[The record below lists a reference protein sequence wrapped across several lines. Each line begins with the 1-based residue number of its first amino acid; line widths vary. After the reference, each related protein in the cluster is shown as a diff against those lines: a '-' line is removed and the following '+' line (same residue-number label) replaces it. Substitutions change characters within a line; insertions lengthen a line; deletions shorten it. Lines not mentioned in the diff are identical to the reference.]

1 MFGKIL
7 EFLDKILTWFEEW
20 TLFASVMTALLALF
34 VNVVLRYVFNYTLAW
49 SEELVREVIIY
60 TTFIGCSAAIKNRSM
75 IRIDASVQ
83 LLPKMKVPLTFFS
96 NIVTMIFSG
105 MMIYYG
111 WKMAP
116 HAGANPPENHYPADS
131 PRLSICHF
139 AADGGNDAHSYHPGD
154 VPGCISKL
162 KTQAA
167 GIAYMET
174 SHVIIMLILLGC
186 MATYIPVFMCL
197 FFTAVLGFM
206 LFTDLPLL
214 LLAQSLFRSMDKF
227 ALVVVLF
234 FILCGNIMTAGSI
247 VEKLIK
253 VANSLVSWLP
263 GGLGMA
269 GVLACGLFGAISGS
283 TVATVV
289 ALGGFMIPALL
300 ENGYDEKYTLG
311 LMTTSPNLGVII
323 PPSIGMIL
331 YSMVSNV
338 SLEGLFLTG
347 FLPGVLIMAG
357 VCIYTYF
364 FYRNDKTLVRMP
376 VPSGKEL
383 LMVLKEGFWS
393 LMLPVIIFGGI
404 FSGFFTANEAA
415 VVACVYAFVVELCI
429 HRSMKF
435 NQVKSITVSSAVT
448 SATLLIIVA
457 GATCFGRLLTLE
469 DIPGKIT
476 ETVLSTISSPVVFL
490 LALNG
495 LLLVVGMFMDIIS
508 ATMILGPVFLP
519 MLDAFN
525 VDWMHF
531 GLILTVNLAIGYC
544 TPPMGVSLYI
554 TGAIANRDLIFVS
567 KAVLPFILIQLCILL
582 FITYFPEAVLWLPRM
597 MGYAG

>member
-1 MFGKIL
+1 MELSDIIIL
-7 EFLDKILTWFEEW
+7 
-20 TLFASVMTALLALF
+20 
-34 VNVVLRYVFNYTLAW
+34 
-49 SEELVREVIIY
+49 
-60 TTFIGCSAAIKNRSM
+60 
-75 IRIDASVQ
+75 
-83 LLPKMKVPLTFFS
+83 
-96 NIVTMIFSG
+96 
-105 MMIYYG
+105 
-111 WKMAP
+111 
-116 HAGANPPENHYPADS
+116 
-131 PRLSICHF
+131 
-139 AADGGNDAHSYHPGD
+139 
-154 VPGCISKL
+154 
-162 KTQAA
+162 
-167 GIAYMET
+167 
-174 SHVIIMLILLGC
+174 LILLGC

-197 FFTAVLGFM
+197 FFTAVLGFL
-206 LFTDLPLL
+206 LFTDIPLL
-214 LLAQSLFRSMDKF
+214 LLFQTIFRSMDNF

-253 VANSLVSWLP
+253 VANALVSWLP

-300 ENGYDEKYTLG
+300 DNGYPEKYTLG

-331 YSMVSNV
+331 YSMISNV

-347 FLPGVLIMAG
+347 FVPGVLIMTL
-357 VCIYTYF
+357 VCLYSYF
-364 FYRNDKTLVRMP
+364 FFRNKKEIVRKPIPSFTDTLAVF
-376 VPSGKEL
+376 
-383 LMVLKEGFWS
+383 KEGFWS

-404 FSGFFTANEAA
+404 FSGVFTANEAA
-415 VVACVYAFVVELCI
+415 VVACIYAFVVELFI

-435 NQVKSITVSSAVT
+435 SQVKQITVNSAVT

-469 DIPGKIT
+469 DIPGRIT
-476 ETVLSTISSPVVFL
+476 ETVLSAITSPAVFL
-490 LALNG
+490 IAMNA

-525 VDWMHF
+525 VSWMHF
-531 GLILTVNLAIGYC
+531 GLIMTVNLAIGYC

-554 TGAIANRDLIFVS
+554 TGAIANRDLIYVS
-567 KAVLPFILIQLCILL
+567 KAVTPFIAIQILVL
-582 FITYFPEAVLWLPRM
+582 LLMTFFPEVVLWLPKL
-597 MGYAG
+597 MGFV

>member
-1 MFGKIL
+1 
-7 EFLDKILTWFEEW
+7 
-20 TLFASVMTALLALF
+20 
-34 VNVVLRYVFNYTLAW
+34 
-49 SEELVREVIIY
+49 
-60 TTFIGCSAAIKNRSM
+60 
-75 IRIDASVQ
+75 
-83 LLPKMKVPLTFFS
+83 
-96 NIVTMIFSG
+96 
-105 MMIYYG
+105 
-111 WKMAP
+111 
-116 HAGANPPENHYPADS
+116 
-131 PRLSICHF
+131 
-139 AADGGNDAHSYHPGD
+139 
-154 VPGCISKL
+154 
-162 KTQAA
+162 
-167 GIAYMET
+167 MET
-174 SHVIIMLILLGC
+174 SDIVILSILLGC

-197 FFTAVLGFM
+197 FFTAALGFVI
-206 LFTDLPLL
+206 FTDLPLL
-214 LLAQSLFRSMDKF
+214 LLAQTLFRSMDNF

-253 VANSLVSWLP
+253 VANALVSWLP

-289 ALGGFMIPALL
+289 ALGGFMIPALIKH
-300 ENGYDEKYTLG
+300 GYPEKYTLG

-331 YSMVSNV
+331 FSMISNV

-357 VCIYTYF
+357 VCVYTYLLF
-364 FYRNDKTLVRMP
+364 RKRTEITRMP
-376 VPSGKEL
+376 VPNVRETL
-383 LMVLKEGFWS
+383 AVLKEGFWS

-404 FSGFFTANEAA
+404 FSGVFTANEAA
-415 VVACVYAFVVELCI
+415 VVACVYAFIVEIFI
-429 HRSMKF
+429 HKSMKLS
-435 NQVKSITVSSAVT
+435 QVKEITVSSAVT

-469 DIPGKIT
+469 SIPGRIT
-476 ETVLSTISSPVVFL
+476 ETVLSAIQSPMLFL
-490 LALNG
+490 FAMNM

-525 VDWMHF
+525 ISWMHF
-531 GLILTVNLAIGYC
+531 GLIMTVNLAIGYC

-554 TGAIANRDLIFVS
+554 TGAMANRNLIYVS
-567 KAVLPFILIQLCILL
+567 KAVIPFIIIQMLVLGI
-582 FITYFPEAVLWLPRM
+582 ITYMPDMVLWLPRFF
-597 MGYAG
+597 GYIE